1 MNRVEETSDYVETE
15 HPSKRLKINSEEQL
29 PTSSTPPEDS
39 QQLNS
44 DNIQGQIE
52 GIITQLNEDRE
63 QDQTV
68 MDDMKSRYEELCS
81 KQMEVMN
88 NKLQEAYQGSEDPV
102 NERLTR
108 LNEMLERIREL
119 EQETGQFKEILGSL
133 YRDVANPRE
142 S

>member
-1 MNRVEETSDYVETE
+1 MNSVEEHQTE
-15 HPSKRLKINSEEQL
+15 HPSKRLKVNSEEQL
-29 PTSSTPPEDS
+29 PTSSTPPSETEELDS
-39 QQLNS
+39 EK
-44 DNIQGQIE
+44 IQGQIE

-63 QDQTV
+63 NDQTV
-68 MDDMKSRYEELCS
+68 MDDMKTRYEELCS
-81 KQMEVMN
+81 RQMEQLN

-108 LNEMLERIREL
+108 LNEVLERIREL
-119 EQETGQFKEILGSL
+119 EQENGQFKEMLGSL